1 MNAPPATIDRD
12 QLASRVRA
20 LPALPQAALDAL
32 AALRDEDSSAEHCGA
47 LLGRDQAI
55 AARVLKLANSAFY
68 GVPGRVGSVRD
79 AVLLLGRRPLVS
91 VLTVAAMSGQF
102 DPKRCPGFDFAGFW
116 RHAIGVALTTRALA
130 RFGGEDQD
138 LAFTTGLLHDI
149 GRLVLATQFN
159 SAYAGVAE
167 ALARHDD
174 PVSAEREV
182 LGTDHVEAGAL
193 VAAHWRFPAPVVA
206 ALLGHHAPTAA
217 DDGKASL
224 ADLLHVADAAVHALD
239 LAGAEAESVP
249 LVDAASWQRAG
260 VPDKEWL
267 AIFAATE
274 SGVATLAAALGL
286 A

>member
-1 MNAPPATIDRD
+1 MNAPASAVDRE

-32 AALRDEDSSAEHCGA
+32 AALRDDDSSAEHCGT

-79 AVLLLGRRPLVS
+79 AVLLLGRRPLIS
-91 VLTVAAMSGQF
+91 VLTVAAVSGQF

-116 RHAIGVALTTRALA
+116 RHAIGVALTARALA
-130 RFGGEDQD
+130 RFSGDDAD

-149 GRLVLATQFN
+149 GRLVLATQF
-159 SAYAGVAE
+159 STAYAAVAD
-167 ALARHDD
+167 ALAHHDD
-174 PVSAEREV
+174 PVSAERSV
-182 LGTDHVEAGAL
+182 LGTDHVEAGGL
-193 VAAHWRFPAPVVA
+193 VAAHWRFPPPVVS
-206 ALLGHHAPTAA
+206 ALLGHHAPVAA
-217 DDGKASL
+217 EGGGASL
-224 ADLLHVADAAVHALD
+224 ADLLHVADAVVHALD
-239 LAGAEAESVP
+239 LAGAEGESVP
-249 LVDAASWQRAG
+249 LVDAASWQRVL
-260 VPDKEWL
+260 VPDKDWL
-267 AIFAATE
+267 IIFAATE

>member
-1 MNAPPATIDRD
+1 MSTAPAIDRA
-12 QLASRVRA
+12 QLASRVHA

-32 AALRDEDSSAEHCGA
+32 AALRDDESSAEHCGT

-68 GVPGRVGSVRD
+68 GVTGRVGSVRD
-79 AVLLLGRRPLVS
+79 AVLLLGRRPLIS
-91 VLTVAAMSGQF
+91 VLTVAALSGQF

-130 RFGGEDQD
+130 RLSGEDQD

-159 SAYAGVAE
+159 APYAAVA
-167 ALARHDD
+167 AAMAHHDH

-182 LGTDHVEAGAL
+182 LGTDHVEAGGL
-193 VAAHWRFPAPVVA
+193 VAAHWRFPPPVVA
-206 ALLGHHAPTAA
+206 ALLGHHAPAA
-217 DDGKASL
+217 DEGGKASL

-239 LAGAEAESVP
+239 LAGADAESVP
-249 LVDAASWQRAG
+249 LVDAASWQRVA

-267 AIFAATE
+267 TIFAATE

-286 A
+286 S